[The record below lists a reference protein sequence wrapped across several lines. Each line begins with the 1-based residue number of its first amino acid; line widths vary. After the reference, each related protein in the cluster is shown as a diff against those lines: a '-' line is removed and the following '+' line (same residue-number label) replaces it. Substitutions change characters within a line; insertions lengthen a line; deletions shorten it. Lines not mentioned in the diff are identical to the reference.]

1 MRSYHC
7 SNTNGKYQEQE
18 SAPLVR
24 EFLADT
30 GMTAAQGYASILGG
44 AAFNTQLGAF
54 GVDLTQSR
62 LQAAGIPGFALLS
75 Y

>member
-7 SNTNGKYQEQE
+7 SNTHGKYQEQE

-30 GMTAAQGYASILGG
+30 GMMA
-44 AAFNTQLGAF
+44 TQIERVAYL
-54 GVDLTQSR
+54 VWHR
-62 LQAAGIPGFALLS
+62 
-75 Y
+75 

>member
-30 GMTAAQGYASILGG
+30 GMTAARIERGAYLGG
-44 AAFNTQLGAF
+44 HH
-54 GVDLTQSR
+54 
-62 LQAAGIPGFALLS
+62 
-75 Y
+75 

>member
-24 EFLADT
+24 EFLADN
-30 GMTAAQGYASILGG
+30 GMTAAQIDRLAAALAEIAGG
-44 AAFNTQLGAF
+44 ER
-54 GVDLTQSR
+54 S
-62 LQAAGIPGFALLS
+62 
-75 Y
+75 

>member
-18 SAPLVR
+18 RAPLVR

-30 GMTAAQGYASILGG
+30 GMAAAQIERVAYLMGHH
-44 AAFNTQLGAF
+44 
-54 GVDLTQSR
+54 
-62 LQAAGIPGFALLS
+62 
-75 Y
+75 

>member
-1 MRSYHC
+1 MGLSPRLGFVCAGVVPGTLFYVLFVRFRSSHLC

-30 GMTAAQGYASILGG
+30 GMTAAQIERVAYLVGHH
-44 AAFNTQLGAF
+44 
-54 GVDLTQSR
+54 
-62 LQAAGIPGFALLS
+62 
-75 Y
+75 

>member
-30 GMTAAQGYASILGG
+30 GITA
-44 AAFNTQLGAF
+44 TQIDRVANQEENNKWIF
-54 GVDLTQSR
+54 M
-62 LQAAGIPGFALLS
+62 
-75 Y
+75 

>member
-18 SAPLVR
+18 RVPLVR

-30 GMTAAQGYASILGG
+30 GMTAAQTDR
-44 AAFNTQLGAF
+44 AAYLVGHH
-54 GVDLTQSR
+54 
-62 LQAAGIPGFALLS
+62 
-75 Y
+75 

>member
-30 GMTAAQGYASILGG
+30 GMTAAMT
-44 AAFNTQLGAF
+44 AAQIDRVAYLVGHH
-54 GVDLTQSR
+54 
-62 LQAAGIPGFALLS
+62 
-75 Y
+75 

>member
-7 SNTNGKYQEQE
+7 SNTNGKYQKQE

-30 GMTAAQGYASILGG
+30 GMTAARIERVAYLVGHH
-44 AAFNTQLGAF
+44 
-54 GVDLTQSR
+54 
-62 LQAAGIPGFALLS
+62 
-75 Y
+75 

>member
-7 SNTNGKYQEQE
+7 SNTNGKYQE

-30 GMTAAQGYASILGG
+30 GMTAAQIERVAYLVGHH
-44 AAFNTQLGAF
+44 
-54 GVDLTQSR
+54 
-62 LQAAGIPGFALLS
+62 
-75 Y
+75 